1 MDQKVWSFYAPI
13 YEKAMRADQKLYEFM
28 YSRTPQVIEGKKCW
42 RSPIRPGTPR
52 AAYWVR

>member
-28 YSRTPQVIEGKKCW
+28 YSRTPQVIEGKKVLE
-42 RSPIRPGTPR
+42 I
-52 AAYWVR
+52 AN